1 LLIRSTAEQ
10 LRDLRELFWQLVDH
24 FTGKQTSETDY
35 MQILELIKVL
45 LKLLPI
51 YFKIDELTGLFQ
63 RSLLP
68 ILDKFI
74 LSFSAA
80 VSHLPQ

>member
-1 LLIRSTAEQ
+1 
-10 LRDLRELFWQLVDH
+10 
-24 FTGKQTSETDY
+24 

-74 LSFSAA
+74 ISFSAA
-80 VSHLPQ
+80 ISHLPQ